1 MIHETA
7 DVQTQA
13 IGQDTNVWQFCVILK
28 GARIGDDCNIC
39 SHCFIENDVI
49 IGDRVTVKCGVQIW
63 DGLEIE
69 DDVFIGP
76 NVTFTNDKHPRS
88 KQHREDAGKTIV
100 KQGASI
106 GANATILPGVTIGAG
121 AMVGAGSV
129 VTGNV
134 PAGAVVTGSPA
145 QIRGYANAE
154 CVSTLGKANEEV
166 TQLSVA
172 GAHIKRLQHVPD
184 LRGELCVAELGKQ
197 LDFEIKRL
205 FFVYG
210 VPNTKVRGEH
220 AHKEC
225 HQFLICIRG
234 SVHVIV
240 DDATQ
245 QQEIIL
251 DRPDLGL
258 HLEPG
263 VWAVQYRYSSDA
275 VLAVLASHA
284 YDENDY
290 IRDYDEYLAWR
301 KR

>member
-7 DVQTQA
+7 DVQTQS

-88 KQHREDAGKTIV
+88 KQHPDAFEKTIV

-290 IRDYDEYLAWR
+290 IRDYDEYLSWR